1 MYVFQSCHSNADG
14 STNFTQEQI
23 DDSAGGVV
31 ITVAEAKQKSEQL
44 AEDLEKSS
52 SNCSAFAVADL
63 APSHSMRVNA
73 GQQFGETVFGGGW
86 QHSRYYYHPATG
98 TGAYLL
104 WRTYIDSGIVGGT
117 NLYPRR
123 TYIDSGIV
131 GGTNLYPNIPKYVCS
146 DNNRGTYIWG
156 VAYKT
161 HNAPYGTRFTVSNW

>member
-86 QHSRYYYHPATG
+86 EHSRYYYHPATG

-104 WRTYIDSGIVGGT
+104 W
-117 NLYPRR
+117 R

>member
-1 MYVFQSCHSNADG
+1 
-14 STNFTQEQI
+14 
-23 DDSAGGVV
+23 
-31 ITVAEAKQKSEQL
+31 
-44 AEDLEKSS
+44 
-52 SNCSAFAVADL
+52 
-63 APSHSMRVNA
+63 MRVNA